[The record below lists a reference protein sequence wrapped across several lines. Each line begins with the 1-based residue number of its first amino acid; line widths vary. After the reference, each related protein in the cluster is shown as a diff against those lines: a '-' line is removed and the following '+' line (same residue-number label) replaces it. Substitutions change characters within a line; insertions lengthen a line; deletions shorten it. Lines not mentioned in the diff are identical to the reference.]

1 MLLLR
6 ILIAETLVLFGT
18 VLIGAWTT
26 SKKADSIVNTVFGLV
41 FFAILFTIMLGIAWA
56 PS

>member
-6 ILIAETLVLFGT
+6 ILIAETLVLFAS
-18 VLIGAWTT
+18 VIIGVN
-26 SKKADSIVNTVFGLV
+26 SKKAESTAHMVFGLAY
-41 FFAILFTIMLGIAWA
+41 FAILFTIVFGIAWA